1 MLFRLDGGRQ
11 IPDLAAWQ
19 FLDSYVAELDA
30 GAVSEQ
36 SDVSRGVEQPRVV
49 AVIDRIGVLLAA
61 VGRHVVPLAGFADVA
76 VEDHLAVDRHRD
88 PVAHGADL
96 LDVPGAQ
103 RREFHPFGRDD
114 AVDRSCLLYTSP
126 SPRDTR

>member
-1 MLFRLDGGRQ
+1 MLLRLDGGGQ
-11 IPDLAAWQ
+11 IPDLRGGQ
-19 FLDSYVAELDA
+19 FPDADVSELDA

-76 VEDHLAVDRHRD
+76 VEDHLVVDRHRD

-103 RREFHPFGRDD
+103 WRNF
-114 AVDRSCLLYTSP
+114 
-126 SPRDTR
+126 TRLAGMMP